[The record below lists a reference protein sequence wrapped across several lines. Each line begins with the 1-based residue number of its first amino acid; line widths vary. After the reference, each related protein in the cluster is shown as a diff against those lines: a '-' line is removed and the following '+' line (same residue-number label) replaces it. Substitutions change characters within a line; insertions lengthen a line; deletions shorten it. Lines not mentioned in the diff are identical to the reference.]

1 MMTTVN
7 AGATA
12 GRPARRALADWTVER
27 LYDLIFTG
35 QLAAGA
41 DLGEEELSA
50 RLDVS
55 RTTVSVA
62 LRQLESDGLAV
73 IAAGNGRRVVAK
85 FGLVDIHELYTI
97 RSSLEE
103 LATREATPRMTPEVI
118 NRLHDLQDEMERRS
132 LERGDPHR
140 RDYGVD
146 FDFHRTIAE
155 TSGMRRL
162 ITALG
167 PIWSQTHA
175 LLRQVHS
182 VGAYGDAKEDAAA
195 HADHRSILAAIEQG
209 NVDDAV
215 AAVRSHMHARRDQLV
230 AGVRARGAIT

>member
-1 MMTTVN
+1 MATVN
-7 AGATA
+7 AGVATR
-12 GRPARRALADWTVER
+12 RPVRRALADWTVER

-73 IAAGNGRRVVAK
+73 IAAGNGRRVVAT
-85 FGLVDIHELYTI
+85 FGVDDIYELYTI

-103 LATREATPRMTPEVI
+103 LATREAARRITPEI
-118 NRLHDLQDEMERRS
+118 ISRLHDLQDEMERRA
-132 LERGDPHR
+132 LDRGDPHR
-140 RDYGVD
+140 RDYRVD
-146 FDFHRTIAE
+146 LDFHRTIAE

-162 ITALG
+162 ITSLR

-182 VGAYGDAKEDAAA
+182 VGAYGDEQEDAAA

-209 NVDDAV
+209 NVEGAV
-215 AAVRSHMHARRDQLV
+215 AAVRSHLHTRRDHLV

>member
-1 MMTTVN
+1 MTTVN
-7 AGATA
+7 AGAPA
-12 GRPARRALADWTVER
+12 RRPVRRALADWTVER

-73 IAAGNGRRVVAK
+73 VAAGNGRRDVPTFRVH
-85 FGLVDIHELYTI
+85 DTHEIYTI

-103 LATREATPRMTPEVI
+103 LATREAIPRMTPEVI

-132 LERGDPHR
+132 LDRGDPHR

-146 FDFHRTIAE
+146 LDFHRTIAE

-162 ITALG
+162 ITSLG

-195 HADHRSILAAIEQG
+195 YTDHRAILAAIEHG
-209 NVDDAV
+209 NADEAV
-215 AAVRSHMHARRDQLV
+215 AAVRSHMHTRRDHLI
-230 AGVRARGAIT
+230 AGVRARGTIT